1 MEMTSYENG
10 VPSRVDLPAPDRE
23 PAAGSYGALPGWEGR
38 DPGGVAPVRRLRGN
52 FPRYP

>member
-10 VPSRVDLPAPDRE
+10 VPSRVDLPARDGER
-23 PAAGSYGALPGWEGR
+23 AAGFYGALLGREGR

-52 FPRYP
+52 FPRYQ